1 MALIC
6 ISLMMSDAEHL
17 FVYLLAICKLDFRKY
32 PFSSSVYSILKS
44 LFFGIEL
51 YEFLICFSY

>member
-44 LFFGIEL
+44 LFFVIEL
-51 YEFLICFSY
+51 YEFSAYFGH